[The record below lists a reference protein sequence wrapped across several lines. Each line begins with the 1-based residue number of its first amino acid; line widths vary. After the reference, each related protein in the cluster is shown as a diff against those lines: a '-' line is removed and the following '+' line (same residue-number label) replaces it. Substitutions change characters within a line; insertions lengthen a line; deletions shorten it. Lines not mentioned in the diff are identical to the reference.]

1 MQSIAIIGDLHDW
14 HSQQIESSL
23 KKRGC
28 RVIKLKFDELQA
40 NFQRGKFFLNPE
52 LKKVKGV
59 WLRFINNGTLEEIT
73 TKLTFL
79 HLLEKIG
86 VYIHNSPKTIE
97 MTVDKVRTTGLLEIA
112 SINSPNT
119 LVKIGKIKKFEK
131 KNYLCSC

>member
-1 MQSIAIIGDLHDW
+1 MLSIAIIGDLHDW

-28 RVIKLKFDELQA
+28 RVIKLKFNELQA

-59 WLRFINNGTLEEIT
+59 WLRFIKNGTLEEIT

-97 MTVDKVRTTGLLEIA
+97 MTVDKVRTTGPVSYTHL
-112 SINSPNT
+112 T
-119 LVKIGKIKKFEK
+119 LPTI
-131 KNYLCSC
+131 

>member
-1 MQSIAIIGDLHDW
+1 MLSIAIIGDLQDW

-28 RVIKLKFDELQA
+28 RVIKFKFDELQA
-40 NFQRGKFFLNPE
+40 NFQKGKFFLNPE

-112 SINSPNT
+112 SINLS
-119 LVKIGKIKKFEK
+119 LIHI
-131 KNYLCSC
+131 